1 VKAKLAALS
10 MGLLFALMPAL
21 PVGALVALVF
31 QSLQAGLLA
40 GLFMALLGLDVC
52 FRGSK

>member
-1 VKAKLAALS
+1 MKAKLAALG

-21 PVGALVALVF
+21 VVGAVVALVF
-31 QSLQAGLLA
+31 QSLQAGLIV

>member
-1 VKAKLAALS
+1 MKDKLATLS

-21 PVGALVALVF
+21 VVGALAAAVF
-31 QSLQAGLLA
+31 QSLQVGLVA